1 MVQKSGEDV
10 AIVNHYDPQAHQLH
24 GNASLRSL
32 CQAGLALQRLV
43 IEGSSTGLYGRTVVT
58 FAPGSPSTELASH
71 SIGPGDIVGVRGLEQ
86 KQKEEGEE
94 KKDPPSGVVT
104 RTSATKVTV
113 AFEAGVE
120 ELEAAEQVVLVRE
133 KQSNNVLPQ
142 MSLGLVKLAN
152 DVTHKRLTTALS
164 SLLSSAPSNL
174 INILLGQT
182 TPSPPHTSHPPACT
196 NSSGELEFLDQGL
209 DRSQRDAVRFTLL
222 QR

>member
-1 MVQKSGEDV
+1 MVQKSVEDV

-58 FAPGSPSTELASH
+58 FAPGAPSTELASH

-94 KKDPPSGVVT
+94 RNDPPSGVVT

-133 KQSNNVLPQ
+133 N
-142 MSLGLVKLAN
+142 
-152 DVTHKRLTTALS
+152 
-164 SLLSSAPSNL
+164 
-174 INILLGQT
+174 
-182 TPSPPHTSHPPACT
+182 SPIMFCH
-196 NSSGELEFLDQGL
+196 
-209 DRSQRDAVRFTLL
+209 R
-222 QR
+222 